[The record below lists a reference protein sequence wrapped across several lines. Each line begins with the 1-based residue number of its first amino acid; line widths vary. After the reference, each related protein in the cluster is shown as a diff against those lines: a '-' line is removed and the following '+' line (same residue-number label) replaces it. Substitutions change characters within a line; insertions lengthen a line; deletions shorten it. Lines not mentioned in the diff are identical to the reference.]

1 MLQIRTL
8 MLPVLAAMLI
18 RRRVITAFFAV
29 ILVTQSQTTAQET
42 LRDRLWLWGHP
53 PGVFNGNLRRV
64 LGRGSTIGPVE
75 AAKDLGIP
83 NVMHIRYKGE
93 PKPPFGGYYQP
104 FRELKQVYWSLVGAH
119 GATSPAEREQVYQ
132 LAGQNPNICGFILD
146 DFFHV
151 QPRGNAADSLRELR
165 PWLAT
170 NGVKFPVVLEARPP
184 EEEAVDGVTLTQT
197 DWEGEH
203 YRSRSVELDLS
214 PDGRTWRTVA
224 TGTMPGQP
232 GGTLTLEWP
241 ATTVHAARV
250 RVLGT
255 YDQGSSASCGFDSVA
270 FTLGGANRSFGRWR
284 ASASSNYP
292 GHEAVATVRG
302 IVPPDSEPFPASL
315 SVDELQ
321 QIRSHTIHGKS
332 LPLMAVIYT
341 RQVKARALPHLN
353 AVDQLC
359 LWTWRPDDLKN
370 LETNFEAL
378 EQLVPGKEL
387 FLGCYMYDFHE
398 GKPLSVDR
406 MKHQT
411 ERAHRWL
418 REGRI
423 KGIIFLSNG
432 IADVG
437 LEAVAWTR
445 QWITDHGHETLP

>member
-1 MLQIRTL
+1 MTVALVVI
-8 MLPVLAAMLI
+8 AAAH
-18 RRRVITAFFAV
+18 VASA
-29 ILVTQSQTTAQET
+29 AEET
-42 LRDRLWLWGHP
+42 VRDRLWLWGHP
-53 PGVFNGNLRRV
+53 PGVFNGNLHKV
-64 LGRGSTIGPVE
+64 LGRESTIGPVE

-83 NVMHIRYKGE
+83 NVLHIRYKGE
-93 PKPPFGGYYQP
+93 PKPPFGEYYQP

-119 GATSPAEREQVYQ
+119 GATSPAERDQVYQ
-132 LAGQNPNICGFILD
+132 LAEQNPNLRGFILD

-165 PWLAT
+165 PWLAA

-203 YRSRSVELDLS
+203 YRSRSVEVDLS
-214 PDGRTWRTVA
+214 LDGRTWRTFA
-224 TGTMPGQP
+224 SGTMPGQP
-232 GGTLTLEWP
+232 GGTLRLAWP
-241 ATTVHAARV
+241 ASTIRAARL

-255 YDQGSSASCGFDSVA
+255 FDEGSSASCGFNSVV
-270 FTLGGANRSFGRWR
+270 FTLGEANRSFGRWR

-321 QIRSHTIHGKS
+321 QIRRHTIHGKS
-332 LPLMAVIYT
+332 LPVMAVIYT
-341 RQVKARALPHLN
+341 RQIKARALPHLN

-370 LETNFEAL
+370 LEANFVAL
-378 EQLVPGKEL
+378 ERLLPNKDL

-398 GKPLSVDR
+398 SKPLSVDR

-411 ERAHRWL
+411 ELAHRWL
-418 REGRI
+418 HEGRI
-423 KGIIFLSNG
+423 KGIIFLANG

-445 QWITDHGHETLP
+445 QWIAEHGDERLKR